1 MIAQKARP
9 WLPLLLLLVFFALA
23 MTQVRYASITFD
35 EGPHLAVGYTTLR
48 THDLRLQPVH
58 IHPPLANV
66 LAALPLLL
74 QSDLPDPTTVNGWEI
89 ASLSA
94 ITDALVWQNP
104 HPARIATAGRVPILL
119 LSTLLGALVFRWA
132 RDLGG
137 WPAAAIAL
145 TLFALDPN
153 LIAHSGL
160 ITTDAAAVTL
170 SVATLYALY
179 RWLVSPAGSRSH
191 RRCFVL
197 TGVLL
202 GLAQLAKVSTLS
214 LIPVVGLIL
223 FAQAWTHGRL
233 SHALVL
239 SIGRFLI
246 LVVIAGAVIWAGYDF
261 ELSAVEGVPFRVPA
275 GTHFTIFRSLNEH
288 YGLGHPTFAFGQVN
302 DEGWWWYFPAAFLIK
317 TPLSVLLLLMGSVV
331 AGVGLLAQRSAAP
344 GWSWPNS
351 LPVPLT
357 LGLFPVIYA
366 AASLLSS
373 VNIGYRHLLPLLPF
387 LYVGAAQ
394 ILTRLPTRRGAIRQ
408 TRRAAGALL
417 MAWLALGTLRTLPTP
432 LTHFNELAG
441 GPSGGY
447 RYLVDSNLDWGQN
460 LWELASWM
468 AENGEEHVRYAHY
481 SPANP
486 EVYGIDADF
495 LPPDPRAVAFT
506 PWRPETGL
514 YAIGATVLQGPYAP
528 DINTYAWF
536 RARQPVARLGDAL
549 FVYRVAEEPA
559 PGWVSVC
566 LPWLSD
572 SDLARRIGVE
582 GVRTLRFDCNA
593 AEAYPQR
600 MTPGLTITPPEIT
613 PPEGAEK
620 VLELHDGAGLT
631 TSTVSRIDGSEVTPE
646 VYAGSGLAID
656 GPLAFA
662 GYALE
667 LDGDIVQPGQ
677 TFVLRTYWRVEVL
690 PNRPL
695 SLMAHATVQGDGDG
709 TSGGPAGPTVAVS
722 DGLGF
727 PIEQWQVGDL
737 IVQKHRLTLPT
748 DLATPSRVTLE
759 TGAYWLDTLERW
771 LPASGDSSIP
781 LITLNVK
788 AGR

>member
-9 WLPLLLLLVFFALA
+9 WLPLLLLLVFFALG

-74 QSDLPDPTTVNGWEI
+74 QPDLPDPTTIDGWEI

-94 ITDALVWQNP
+94 ITDAVVWQYP

-132 RDLGG
+132 RGLGG
-137 WPAAAIAL
+137 WPAAGLAL

-153 LIAHSGL
+153 LIAHGGL

-170 SVATLYALY
+170 SVATLYTLY

-214 LIPVVGLIL
+214 LFPVVGLIL
-223 FAQAWTHGRL
+223 FAQAWTHRRL
-233 SHALVL
+233 SQALGL
-239 SIGRFLI
+239 SIGQFLI
-246 LVVIAGAVIWAGYDF
+246 LVAIAGVVIWAGYGF

-275 GTHFTIFRSLNEH
+275 STHFTIYRSLNEH
-288 YGLGHPTFAFGQVN
+288 YGLGHPTFALGQVS

-317 TPLSVLLLLMGSVV
+317 TPLPVLLLLMGSAI
-331 AGVGLLAQRSAAP
+331 AGVGLLAQRNAALR
-344 GWSWPNS
+344 WTWLNS
-351 LPVPLT
+351 LPVALT

-366 AASLLSS
+366 AASLLSF
-373 VNIGYRHLLPLLPF
+373 VHTGFGHLLPLLSF
-387 LYVGAAQ
+387 FYVCAAQ
-394 ILTRLPTRRGAIRQ
+394 ILTRLPNNRGAIRR
-408 TRRAAGALL
+408 TRRIAGALL
-417 MAWLALGTLRTLPTP
+417 IAWLSLGTVRTLPTP
-432 LTHFNELAG
+432 LTYFNELAG

-460 LWELASWM
+460 FWELASWM
-468 AENGEEHVRYAHY
+468 AANDEEHVRYAHY

-486 EVYGIDADF
+486 KVYGIDADF

-506 PWRPETGL
+506 PWRPEPGL
-514 YAIGATVLQGPYAP
+514 YAIGATVLQGPYTP

-536 RARQPVARLGDAL
+536 RAHRPDTVLGDAL
-549 FVYRVAEEPA
+549 FIYRVPEHPTPE
-559 PGWVSVC
+559 WIVSC
-566 LPWLSD
+566 TQLSHEAIRNQ
-572 SDLARRIGVE
+572 LGTAAIRIINVNCDQTQVYVAG
-582 GVRTLRFDCNA
+582 
-593 AEAYPQR
+593 
-600 MTPGLTITPPEIT
+600 PGLYLTPADLE
-613 PPEGAEK
+613 PEGHHTTEVILKNAEGTRTQVLYR
-620 VLELHDGAGLT
+620 VLEPPLPQ
-631 TSTVSRIDGSEVTPE
+631 TSSEE
-646 VYAGSGLAID
+646 IELN
-656 GPLAFA
+656 GPLTLI
-662 GYALE
+662 GYTLQEQNAVVAL
-667 LDGDIVQPGQ
+667 D
-677 TFVLRTYWRVEVL
+677 TRWRVTEV
-690 PNRPL
+690 PTRPL
-695 SLMAHATVQGDGDG
+695 SLMAHLVSLD
-709 TSGGPAGPTVAVS
+709 SPAVAVG

-727 PIEQWQVGDL
+727 SIDQWRPGDIIIQSHTLAFAEESPVGPYE
-737 IVQKHRLTLPT
+737 I
-748 DLATPSRVTLE
+748 RV
-759 TGAYWLDTLERW
+759 GAYWLDTLERMP
-771 LPASGDSSIP
+771 LKSDPGQDSIG
-781 LITLNVK
+781 LATLNFE
-788 AGR
+788 GPDDQ

>member
-9 WLPLLLLLVFFALA
+9 WLPLLLLLVFFALG

-48 THDLRLQPVH
+48 THDLRLQPIH
-58 IHPPLANV
+58 IHPPLANL
-66 LAALPLLL
+66 LAALPLQL
-74 QSDLPDPTTVNGWEI
+74 QPDLPDPTTIDGWEI

-94 ITDALVWQNP
+94 ITDTVIWQYP

-132 RDLGG
+132 RDLRG
-137 WPAAAIAL
+137 WPAAGLAL

-179 RWLVSPAGSRSH
+179 RWLVSPAGSRP
-191 RRCFVL
+191 RRRWFVL

-214 LIPVVGLIL
+214 LFPVVGLIL
-223 FAQAWTHGRL
+223 FAQAWTHRRL
-233 SHALVL
+233 PQALGL
-239 SIGRFLI
+239 STGQFLI
-246 LVVIAGAVIWAGYDF
+246 LVAIAGAVIWAGYGF

-275 GTHFTIFRSLNEH
+275 GTHFSIYRSLNEH
-288 YGLGHPTFAFGQVN
+288 YGLGHPTFALGQVS

-317 TPLSVLLLLMGSVV
+317 TPLPVLLLLTGSVV
-331 AGVGLLAQRSAAP
+331 AGVGLLAQRSAALR
-344 GWSWPNS
+344 WTWLNA

-387 LYVGAAQ
+387 LYIGSAQ
-394 ILTRLPTRRGAIRQ
+394 ILTRLPTRRGAIGQ

-417 MAWLALGTLRTLPTP
+417 MAWLILGTLRTLPTP
-432 LTHFNELAG
+432 LTYFNELAG

-447 RYLVDSNLDWGQN
+447 RYLVDSNLDWGQD

-468 AENGEEHVRYAHY
+468 EENGEQHVRYAHY

-486 EVYGIDADF
+486 EVYGIDAEF

-506 PWRPETGL
+506 PWRPEPGL

-528 DINTYAWF
+528 EINTYAWF
-536 RARQPVARLGDAL
+536 RAREPDTVLGDAL
-549 FVYRVAEEPA
+549 FVYRVPEQPTPEWIVSCTQLSHESIKHQLGTAAIRIINVNCDQTQVYPA
-559 PGWVSVC
+559 GPG
-566 LPWLSD
+566 LYLTP
-572 SDLARRIGVE
+572 AGVE
-582 GVRTLRFDCNA
+582 PKGPNTTEVIFKNA
-593 AEAYPQR
+593 
-600 MTPGLTITPPEIT
+600 G
-613 PPEGAEK
+613 G
-620 VLELHDGAGLT
+620 
-631 TSTVSRIDGSEVTPE
+631 
-646 VYAGSGLAID
+646 
-656 GPLAFA
+656 
-662 GYALE
+662 
-667 LDGDIVQPGQ
+667 
-677 TFVLRTYWRVEVL
+677 LRTQVLYRVLSSPLPQTSSEEIELNGPVTLIGYTLQEQDAAVALDAFWRVTEV
-690 PNRPL
+690 PTRPL
-695 SLMAHATVQGDGDG
+695 SLMAHLVSLDSSA
-709 TSGGPAGPTVAVS
+709 VAVGDS
-722 DGLGF
+722 LGF
-727 PIEQWQVGDL
+727 SIDQWRLGDIVIQSHILAFSEESPVGSYE
-737 IVQKHRLTLPT
+737 ISV
-748 DLATPSRVTLE
+748 
-759 TGAYWLDTLERW
+759 GAYWLDTLERMS
-771 LPASGDSSIP
+771 LKGNPGQDSVA
-781 LITLNVK
+781 LVTLNFEGPDDK
-788 AGR
+788 

>member
-9 WLPLLLLLVFFALA
+9 WLPLLLLLVFFALG

-48 THDLRLQPVH
+48 TRDLRLQPVH

-74 QSDLPDPTTVNGWEI
+74 QPDLPDPTTIDGWEI

-94 ITDALVWQNP
+94 ITDAVVWRYP

-132 RDLGG
+132 RGLGG
-137 WPAAAIAL
+137 WPAASLAL

-170 SVATLYALY
+170 SVATLYTLY

-214 LIPVVGLIL
+214 LFPVVGLIL
-223 FAQAWTHGRL
+223 FAQAWTHRRL
-233 SHALVL
+233 SQALGL
-239 SIGRFLI
+239 SIGQFLI
-246 LVVIAGAVIWAGYDF
+246 VVAIAGVVIWAGYGF

-275 GTHFTIFRSLNEH
+275 STHFTIYRSLNEH
-288 YGLGHPTFAFGQVN
+288 YGLGHPTFALGQVS

-317 TPLSVLLLLMGSVV
+317 TPLPVLLLLMGSVI
-331 AGVGLLAQRSAAP
+331 AGVGLLAQRNAALR
-344 GWSWPNS
+344 WTWLNS
-351 LPVPLT
+351 LPVALT

-366 AASLLSS
+366 AVSLLSS

-387 LYVGAAQ
+387 LYVGTAQ
-394 ILTRLPTRRGAIRQ
+394 ILTRLPNNRGAIRR

-417 MAWLALGTLRTLPTP
+417 IAWLSLGTVRTLPTP
-432 LTHFNELAG
+432 LTYFNELAG

-468 AENGEEHVRYAHY
+468 AANDEEHVRYAHY

-506 PWRPETGL
+506 PWRPEPGL

-536 RARQPVARLGDAL
+536 RAREPDTVLGDAL
-549 FVYRVAEEPA
+549 FVYRVAGQPA
-559 PGWVSVC
+559 PEWLVSC
-566 LPWLSD
+566 TQLSHEYIKKQ
-572 SDLARRIGVE
+572 LGMAAIRIIDVNCDQTQVHTAGQGLYLTPAGPEPGGRSTIELTLKSAEGAPTHMLYQVVE
-582 GVRTLRFDCNA
+582 SPQPQTSSEEIELNGPVTLIGYTLQEQNA
-593 AEAYPQR
+593 A
-600 MTPGLTITPPEIT
+600 
-613 PPEGAEK
+613 
-620 VLELHDGAGLT
+620 V
-631 TSTVSRIDGSEVTPE
+631 
-646 VYAGSGLAID
+646 
-656 GPLAFA
+656 
-662 GYALE
+662 AL
-667 LDGDIVQPGQ
+667 D
-677 TFVLRTYWRVEVL
+677 TFWRVTEA
-690 PNRPL
+690 PTRPL
-695 SLMAHATVQGDGDG
+695 SLMAHLISPGNSA
-709 TSGGPAGPTVAVS
+709 VAVG

-727 PIEQWQVGDL
+727 SVDQWRPGDTIIQSHTLAPAETSPAGPYEIQV
-737 IVQKHRLTLPT
+737 
-748 DLATPSRVTLE
+748 
-759 TGAYWLDTLERW
+759 GAYWLDTMERMHLKD
-771 LPASGDSSIP
+771 LPDQDS
-781 LITLNVK
+781 ITLVALSFEGPDEK
-788 AGR
+788 

>member
-1 MIAQKARP
+1 MFAQKARP
-9 WLPLLLLLVFFALA
+9 WLPLLLLWVFFALS

-74 QSDLPDPTTVNGWEI
+74 QSDLPDPTTISGWEI

-94 ITDALVWQNP
+94 ITDAVVWQYP

-137 WPAAAIAL
+137 WPAAGLAL

-153 LIAHSGL
+153 LIAQGGL
-160 ITTDAAAVTL
+160 ITTDGVAVTL

-179 RWLVSPAGSRSH
+179 RRLVSPAGSRKY
-191 RRCFVL
+191 RRFFFL

-202 GLAQLAKVSTLS
+202 GLAQLTKVSALS
-214 LIPVVGLIL
+214 LLPVVGLIL
-223 FAQAWTHGRL
+223 FAQALTRKTFPQ
-233 SHALVL
+233 ALGL

-246 LVVIAGAVIWAGYDF
+246 LVVIAGAVIWAGYGF
-261 ELSAVEGVPFRVPA
+261 ELSAVDGMPFRVPA
-275 GTHFTIFRSLNEH
+275 STHFTIYRSLREH
-288 YGLGHPTFAFGQVN
+288 YELGHPTFAFGQVN

-317 TPLSVLLLLMGSVV
+317 TPLPVLLLLTGSVV
-331 AGVGLLAQRSAAP
+331 AGIRLLAQRSASRR
-344 GWSWPNS
+344 WRRPNS
-351 LPVPLT
+351 LPALLT
-357 LGLFPVIYA
+357 LGLFPIIYA
-366 AASLLSS
+366 AAGLLSS

-387 LYVGAAQ
+387 LYVGTAQ
-394 ILTRLPTRRGAIRQ
+394 ILTRFPTRRGAIGQ
-408 TRRAAGALL
+408 IGRAGVALL
-417 MAWLALGTLRTLPTP
+417 IAWLALGTLRTLPAP
-432 LTHFNELAG
+432 LTYFNELAG

-506 PWRPETGL
+506 PWRPEPGL

-536 RARQPVARLGDAL
+536 RAH
-549 FVYRVAEEPA
+549 EP
-559 PGWVSVC
+559 
-566 LPWLSD
+566 
-572 SDLARRIGVE
+572 RRNGS
-582 GVRTLRFDCNA
+582 
-593 AEAYPQR
+593 YPAHSSA
-600 MTPGLTITPPEIT
+600 TNPSEISW
-613 PPEGAEK
+613 P
-620 VLELHDGAGLT
+620 
-631 TSTVSRIDGSEVTPE
+631 
-646 VYAGSGLAID
+646 
-656 GPLAFA
+656 
-662 GYALE
+662 
-667 LDGDIVQPGQ
+667 
-677 TFVLRTYWRVEVL
+677 
-690 PNRPL
+690 
-695 SLMAHATVQGDGDG
+695 
-709 TSGGPAGPTVAVS
+709 
-722 DGLGF
+722 
-727 PIEQWQVGDL
+727 
-737 IVQKHRLTLPT
+737 
-748 DLATPSRVTLE
+748 
-759 TGAYWLDTLERW
+759 
-771 LPASGDSSIP
+771 
-781 LITLNVK
+781 
-788 AGR
+788 

>member
-9 WLPLLLLLVFFALA
+9 WLPLLLLLLFFALG

-35 EGPHLAVGYTTLR
+35 EGPHLAVGYSTLR
-48 THDLRLQPVH
+48 TRDLRLQPVH

-66 LAALPLLL
+66 LAALPLLM
-74 QSDLPDPTTVNGWEI
+74 QPDLPDPTTISGWEI

-94 ITDALVWQNP
+94 ITDTVVWQYP

-137 WPAAAIAL
+137 WPAAGLAL

-153 LIAHSGL
+153 LIAHGGL

-179 RWLVSPAGSRSH
+179 RWLVSPTGCDPAISRPR

-202 GLAQLAKVSTLS
+202 GLAQLAKVSALS
-214 LIPVVGLIL
+214 LFPVVGLIL
-223 FAQAWTHGRL
+223 FAQAWIHRG
-233 SHALVL
+233 ALQALGL
-239 SIGRFLI
+239 SIGQFLV
-246 LVVIAGAVIWAGYDF
+246 LVAIAGAVIWAGYGF
-261 ELSAVEGVPFRVPA
+261 EVSAVEGVPFRVPA
-275 GTHFTIFRSLNEH
+275 GTHFTIYRSLNEH
-288 YGLGHPTFAFGQVN
+288 YGLGHPTFAFGQVS
-302 DEGWWWYFPAAFLIK
+302 DQGWWWYFPAAFLIK
-317 TPLSVLLLLMGSVV
+317 TPLPALLLLTGSVV
-331 AGVGLLAQRSAAP
+331 AAVGLLARRSTRT
-344 GWSWPNS
+344 GWRWLKW

-357 LGLFPVIYA
+357 LGLFPVFYA
-366 AASLLSS
+366 AATLLSS

-394 ILTRLPTRRGAIRQ
+394 ILTRLPTRHGAIGQ

-417 MAWLALGTLRTLPTP
+417 MAWLALGTVRTLPTP
-432 LTHFNELAG
+432 LTYFNELAG

-468 AENGEEHVRYAHY
+468 EENGEQHVRYAHY

-486 EVYGIDADF
+486 EVYGIEADF

-506 PWRPETGL
+506 PWRPEPGL

-536 RARQPVARLGDAL
+536 RAHEPDTVLGDAL
-549 FVYRVAEEPA
+549 FVYRVPERPAAEWIVSCTQLSHESIRNQLALAAIRIIDVTCDQTQVYTAGPGLYLTPAGLEPR
-559 PGWVSVC
+559 GRNTTE
-566 LPWLSD
+566 L
-572 SDLARRIGVE
+572 
-582 GVRTLRFDCNA
+582 TLRSA
-593 AEAYPQR
+593 
-600 MTPGLTITPPEIT
+600 
-613 PPEGAEK
+613 EGAPTQMLYR
-620 VLELHDGAGLT
+620 VLESPLPQ
-631 TSTVSRIDGSEVTPE
+631 TSSEEIELNGPVT
-646 VYAGSGLAID
+646 LI
-656 GPLAFA
+656 
-662 GYALE
+662 GYTLQEQNAVVAL
-667 LDGDIVQPGQ
+667 D
-677 TFVLRTYWRVEVL
+677 TFWRVTEV
-690 PNRPL
+690 PTRPL
-695 SLMAHATVQGDGDG
+695 SLMAHLVSLGSSA
-709 TSGGPAGPTVAVS
+709 VAVG

-727 PIEQWQVGDL
+727 SVDQWRPGDTIIQSHTLALAETSPAGPYEIQV
-737 IVQKHRLTLPT
+737 
-748 DLATPSRVTLE
+748 
-759 TGAYWLDTLERW
+759 GAYWLDTMERM
-771 LPASGDSSIP
+771 LLKDNPEQDSIALVTVSFEGP
-781 LITLNVK
+781 DD
-788 AGR
+788 R